1 MIVKNVEKKENNT
14 ALLQV
19 EVDAESFEKAV
30 NSAYKKLKGSIY
42 VAGFRKGKAPRVVI
56 EGMYGSDI
64 FHDEAVQILA
74 PEAFEYAVEQEK
86 LDTVGVP
93 SIADYN
99 VDDAK
104 ALTITFHT
112 ELYPVV
118 TLGQY
123 KGLEGVYSVTEV
135 TDEDVDKEL
144 ADERKRN
151 ARYEDVD
158 RPVQKGDSIVF
169 DFEGFVD
176 GVPFEGGKAENYS
189 LEVGSGA
196 FIPGFEDQLVGM
208 EAEKDGEVHV
218 TFPEQY
224 AENLAGKDATF
235 KVKIHAIREP
245 QLPELDDEFAKDVS
259 EYDTLAALKKSIK
272 ADLAKKRQ
280 EAVDRDFENE
290 AVVLAGKNM
299 TCDIPACMIDE
310 QVDKHLE
317 QFAYQLQSQGMKMED
332 YVKMIGGDVKGMRDS
347 MRPMAEQT
355 VRSNILLSEIVH
367 QENIDVTDEEV
378 EEELKKLAEQYK
390 MELDKIK
397 EMIDVE
403 AVKSDLKGRKAVKL
417 IVDNAKPVEKEKEK
431 KAAKKASKKE
441 DEAAEAPAEEAP
453 KAEE

>member
-74 PEAFEYAVEQEK
+74 PEAFEFAVEQEK

-104 ALTITFHT
+104 VLTITFHT

-123 KGLEGVYSVTEV
+123 KGLEGVYSEAEV

-144 ADERKRN
+144 ADVRKRN
-151 ARYEDVD
+151 ARFVDVD
-158 RPVQKGDSIVF
+158 RPVQQGDTIVF

-176 GVPFEGGKAENYS
+176 GVAFEGGKAENYN
-189 LEVGSGA
+189 LEIGSGA

-224 AENLAGKDATF
+224 AEELAGKDATF
-235 KVKIHAIREP
+235 KVKIHTVREP

-259 EYDTLAALKKSIK
+259 EFDTLEEYK
-272 ADLAKKRQ
+272 ADLRKNLTEARAAEADRNFRTEVMNKALDNMSVTVPEAMIAEKTDEFLRNYADSMGLRGSVSREDLIKGLGMTEESFTAMMRPGAERQ
-280 EAVDRDFENE
+280 VQADLLLDAIVKAENLQATDE
-290 AVVLAGKNM
+290 EKENFYKQLEEDYGENAEKIKG
-299 TCDIPACMIDE
+299 MIDE
-310 QVDKHLE
+310 RLMVQDIERRKAADLI
-317 QFAYQLQSQGMKMED
+317 YS
-332 YVKMIGGDVKGMRDS
+332 S
-347 MRPMAEQT
+347 
-355 VRSNILLSEIVH
+355 
-367 QENIDVTDEEV
+367 
-378 EEELKKLAEQYK
+378 
-390 MELDKIK
+390 
-397 EMIDVE
+397 
-403 AVKSDLKGRKAVKL
+403 AVKTEP
-417 IVDNAKPVEKEKEK
+417 KPE
-431 KAAKKASKKE
+431 
-441 DEAAEAPAEEAP
+441 EAAEAPAEEN
-453 KAEE
+453 KD

>member
-64 FHDEAVQILA
+64 FHDEAVQTLA

-104 ALTITFHT
+104 VLTITFHT

-144 ADERKRN
+144 AEVRKRN

-176 GVPFEGGKAENYS
+176 GVAFEGGKAANYN
-189 LEVGSGA
+189 LEIGSGA

-259 EYDTLAALKKSIK
+259 EFDTLDEYK
-272 ADLAKKRQ
+272 ADIRKNLTESRAAEAERNFKTEVMNKALDNMSVTIPEAMIAEKTDEFLRNYADSLGIGGNVSRADLIKGLGMTEESFTTMMRPGAERQ
-280 EAVDRDFENE
+280 VQADLLLD
-290 AVVLAGKNM
+290 AVVKAEDLHATDEDKEKFYKQLEEDYGENADK
-299 TCDIPACMIDE
+299 IKGMIDE
-310 QVDKHLE
+310 RLMVQDIERRKAADLIYE
-317 QFAYQLQSQGMKMED
+317 S
-332 YVKMIGGDVKGMRDS
+332 
-347 MRPMAEQT
+347 
-355 VRSNILLSEIVH
+355 
-367 QENIDVTDEEV
+367 
-378 EEELKKLAEQYK
+378 
-390 MELDKIK
+390 
-397 EMIDVE
+397 
-403 AVKSDLKGRKAVKL
+403 AVKTEPKA
-417 IVDNAKPVEKEKEK
+417 E
-431 KAAKKASKKE
+431 
-441 DEAAEAPAEEAP
+441 EAAEAPAEEN
-453 KAEE
+453 KD

>member
-74 PEAFEYAVEQEK
+74 PEAFEYAVE

-176 GVPFEGGKAENYS
+176 GAPFEGGKAENYS

-259 EYDTLAALKKSIK
+259 EFDTLDEYK
-272 ADLAKKRQ
+272 ADIRKNLTESRAADAERNFKTEIMNKALDNMSVTIPESMIADEFLRNYADSLGIGRNVSRADLIKGLGMTEESFTAMMRPGAERQ
-280 EAVDRDFENE
+280 VQADLLLD
-290 AVVLAGKNM
+290 AVVKAEDLHASDEDKEKFYKQLEEDYGENAEKVKG
-299 TCDIPACMIDE
+299 MIDE
-310 QVDKHLE
+310 HLMMQDIE
-317 QFAYQLQSQGMKMED
+317 RRKAADLIYES
-332 YVKMIGGDVKGMRDS
+332 
-347 MRPMAEQT
+347 
-355 VRSNILLSEIVH
+355 
-367 QENIDVTDEEV
+367 
-378 EEELKKLAEQYK
+378 
-390 MELDKIK
+390 
-397 EMIDVE
+397 
-403 AVKSDLKGRKAVKL
+403 AVKTEPKA
-417 IVDNAKPVEKEKEK
+417 E
-431 KAAKKASKKE
+431 
-441 DEAAEAPAEEAP
+441 EAAEAPAEAP
-453 KAEE
+453 AEENKD

>member
-64 FHDEAVQILA
+64 FHDEAVQTLA

-104 ALTITFHT
+104 VLTITFHT

-144 ADERKRN
+144 AEVRKRN

-176 GVPFEGGKAENYS
+176 GVAFEGGKAENYN
-189 LEVGSGA
+189 LEIGSGA

-208 EAEKDGEVHV
+208 ESEKDGEVHV

-259 EYDTLAALKKSIK
+259 EFDTLDEYK
-272 ADLAKKRQ
+272 ADIRKNLTESRAAEAERNFKTEVMNKALDNMSVTIPEAMIAEKTDEFLRNYADSLGIGGNVSRADLIKGLGMTEESFTTMMRPGAERQ
-280 EAVDRDFENE
+280 VQADLLLD
-290 AVVLAGKNM
+290 AVVKAEDLHATDEDKEKFYKQLEEDYGENADK
-299 TCDIPACMIDE
+299 IKGMIDE
-310 QVDKHLE
+310 RLMVQDIERRKAADLIYE
-317 QFAYQLQSQGMKMED
+317 S
-332 YVKMIGGDVKGMRDS
+332 
-347 MRPMAEQT
+347 
-355 VRSNILLSEIVH
+355 
-367 QENIDVTDEEV
+367 
-378 EEELKKLAEQYK
+378 
-390 MELDKIK
+390 
-397 EMIDVE
+397 
-403 AVKSDLKGRKAVKL
+403 AVKTEPKA
-417 IVDNAKPVEKEKEK
+417 E
-431 KAAKKASKKE
+431 
-441 DEAAEAPAEEAP
+441 EAAEAPAEEN
-453 KAEE
+453 KD